1 MFGKRLKVL
10 ATERA
15 VPKLELRE
23 YEIVV
28 RHGKE
33 WIVDGYGGFVP
44 VKELHLAKV
53 TFERL

>member
-1 MFGKRLKVL
+1 MFGKRLKVV

-23 YEIVV
+23 YEIIV
-28 RHGKE
+28 RHGEE

-44 VKELHLAKV
+44 VKELHLAKI
-53 TFERL
+53 TFKRV

>member
-1 MFGKRLKVL
+1 MFGKRLKVV

-15 VPKLELRE
+15 VPKLGLRE

>member
-1 MFGKRLKVL
+1 MFGKRLKVV

-33 WIVDGYGGFVP
+33 WIVDGYNGFVP

-53 TFERL
+53 TFDRL

>member
-33 WIVDGYGGFVP
+33 WIVDDYGGFVP

>member
-1 MFGKRLKVL
+1 MFGKRLKVVS
-10 ATERA
+10 TQRA

-33 WIVDGYGGFVP
+33 WIVDGYNGFVP
-44 VKELHLAKV
+44 VKEMHLAKIE
-53 TFERL
+53 FERL

>member
-1 MFGKRLKVL
+1 MFGKRLKVVS
-10 ATERA
+10 TQRA

-44 VKELHLAKV
+44 VKEMHLAKIE
-53 TFERL
+53 FERL

>member
-1 MFGKRLKVL
+1 MFGKSLKVT
-10 ATERA
+10 ATQRA

-33 WIVDGYGGFVP
+33 WIVDGYNGFVP

-53 TFERL
+53 IFERL

>member
-1 MFGKRLKVL
+1 MAGKRLKVV

-23 YEIVV
+23 YEIIM
-28 RHGKE
+28 RAGKE

-53 TFERL
+53 EFERL

>member
-10 ATERA
+10 ETKRA

-28 RHGKE
+28 RHGRE

>member
-10 ATERA
+10 EIKRA

-53 TFERL
+53 TFDRL

>member
-1 MFGKRLKVL
+1 MFGKRLKVT
-10 ATERA
+10 ATQRA

-33 WIVDGYGGFVP
+33 WIVDGYNGFVP
-44 VKELHLAKV
+44 VKEMHLAKIE
-53 TFERL
+53 FERL

>member
-1 MFGKRLKVL
+1 MFGKRLKVV

>member
-10 ATERA
+10 TTERA

>member
-33 WIVDGYGGFVP
+33 WIVDGYNGFVP

-53 TFERL
+53 AFERL

>member
-1 MFGKRLKVL
+1 MFGKRLKVIS
-10 ATERA
+10 TQRA
-15 VPKLELRE
+15 VPKLELGE

-44 VKELHLAKV
+44 VKEMHLAKIEFV
-53 TFERL
+53 RL

>member
-1 MFGKRLKVL
+1 MAGKRLKVV

-28 RHGKE
+28 RHGEE